1 VTQNQQTIKFWSKSV
16 TGRWD
21 SFLIRPNFESRVC
34 SWCWTRIFFFF
45 EFGVESR
52 ACAHYCLFCFSTLM
66 QIFRHKIDISFFTQR
81 IEFFVSKVEDIS
93 KIAIKINN
101 SIITI
106 FHNIEYYEYYE
117 FLSFKLFLTLNY
129 SNKIR
134 K

>member
-1 VTQNQQTIKFWSKSV
+1 
-16 TGRWD
+16 
-21 SFLIRPNFESRVC
+21 
-34 SWCWTRIFFFF
+34 
-45 EFGVESR
+45 
-52 ACAHYCLFCFSTLM
+52 M

-93 KIAIKINN
+93 KTAIKINN

-106 FHNIEYYEYYE
+106 FRNIEYYEYYE
-117 FLSFKLFLTLNY
+117 FLSFKLFLNY